1 MVVFYRP
8 TQAKLARWAS
18 LLAEDDFELH
28 HRPGHTNAV
37 LDVLSRQPVPEE
49 TKNEN
54 DASSASFIDTLPP
67 VAVSAYLVAVS
78 GLCPYQL
85 TPFPPT
91 TSANFMLAVTRATA
105 DPSNSSSSADI
116 RPSTP
121 SLSDEPFTY
130 LCSHRHDFINLQLQ
144 DPRLK
149 VISKYQSAGSQ
160 KSALRNLPSREQS
173 RIQNMARR
181 CVLLEGLIMYSDKF
195 LGDPGHLR
203 IFVPDNKDVKS
214 KLLQATPRCHLK
226 CPRSRFLFVWD
237 GEGNKTLGCKMF
249 GMPEVQI
256 CEPATGLT
264 HSRFYDKPINV
275 LGIGFVRPFPKS
287 ANGNWYILTS
297 V

>member
-18 LLAEDDFELH
+18 LLAEDDFELR

-54 DASSASFIDTLPP
+54 DASSASFIDTLPH

-78 GLCPYQL
+78 LLCPYQL
-85 TPFPPT
+85 TPIPPT
-91 TSANFMLAVTRATA
+91 TSAKFMLAVTRATA
-105 DPSNSSSSADI
+105 DPSNSSSSEDI

-130 LCSHRHDFINLQLQ
+130 LCSHRHDFINLQIQ
-144 DPRLK
+144 DPTLK

-160 KSALRNLPSREQS
+160 KSAVRNLPSREQS

-195 LGDPGHLR
+195 LGDPGHFR

-214 KLLQATPRCHLK
+214 KLLQAYHDSPLGMHQGRNATYHALARDFYLCGKGKATKRWVARCLECLK
-226 CPRSRFLFVWD
+226 YKSVNQQQVSRTRD
-237 GEGNKTLGCKMF
+237 SM
-249 GMPEVQI
+249 
-256 CEPATGLT
+256 
-264 HSRFYDKPINV
+264 
-275 LGIGFVRPFPKS
+275 
-287 ANGNWYILTS
+287 TS
-297 V
+297 Q